1 MLMVVMTMSLQDSL
15 VNAKRRHASADCDE
29 YYTGEALAR
38 RLIDHCEAIGARKLV
53 LPCDT
58 DASRIAIYARERE
71 AEGIFDDVAVFDDF
85 ETALDSV
92 DESYHIVTNPPFSKL
107 SSLIYPR
114 CVEWAGGFTLVAPL
128 SSFSYAALREK
139 WRELFFFRPSD
150 KREGVFDRPSGGGQ
164 SVINLSCIVSTEHS
178 LYIKKRKGVGV
189 SPDGMPFT
197 ESGCRLTTV
206 KLPRYPYDTGHD
218 IVLPISSLY
227 YDIPGFEPID
237 MRRGERIDGKELF
250 TKMIW
255 RYRHDDV

>member
-1 MLMVVMTMSLQDSL
+1 MTTAVKPMSIRDSL
-15 VNAKRRHASADCDE
+15 TNAKARHARADCDE

-58 DASRIAIYARERE
+58 DASRIAIYARERAE
-71 AEGIFDDVAVFDDF
+71 AGVFDDVAVYDDF

-114 CVEWAGGFTLVAPL
+114 CVEWDGGFTLVAPL
-128 SSFSYAALREK
+128 ASFAYAAIRKK
-139 WRELFFFRPSD
+139 WHELFFFRPSD
-150 KREGVFDRPSGGGQ
+150 KRESLFDRPGGGQ
-164 SVINLSCIVSTEHS
+164 SVINMSCIVSTAYS
-178 LYIKKRKGVGV
+178 LYIKKRKGIGV

-206 KLPRYPYDTGHD
+206 KLPRYPYDTDHD

-250 TKMIW
+250 EKMIW